1 VTGTI
6 PTYAVIPTEGRPCL
20 HDCVAALRDQVDTVI
35 LATNNGYGARD
46 VSGVQLAV
54 IEDADTE
61 SPNISR
67 WWNNGLKVA
76 QGLSE
81 TRRQDRWNVLV
92 INDDTIMAPGSV
104 ATLTAGLRDYWE
116 ADLASPWDGPT
127 IRLWRDS
134 KQPPPRIAGWCFA
147 LRGETGLRADEELV
161 WWTGDND
168 ISWQAAD
175 AGGMVTVPGVD
186 HQHLHPNGY
195 TVARPELTEQAGKD
209 MARFVE
215 KWGRPA
221 W

>member
-1 VTGTI
+1 VTDTT

-20 HDCVAALRDQVDTVI
+20 HDCVAALADQVDTVI

-76 QGLSE
+76 QGLAE
-81 TRRQDRWNVLV
+81 TRRHDRWNVLV
-92 INDDTIMAPGSV
+92 VNDDTIMAPGSV
-104 ATLTAGLRDYWE
+104 AVLTAGLRRHDG
-116 ADLASPWDGPT
+116 AQLAYPGPVEKVLT
-127 IRLWRDS
+127 
-134 KQPPPRIAGWCFA
+134 QPGPDRITGWCFA
-147 LRGETGLRADEELV
+147 LRGEGGLRMDEELV
-161 WWTGDND
+161 WWASDNSCD
-168 ISWQAAD
+168 WSARLS
-175 AGGMVTVPGVD
+175 GGTVVVPGVD

-195 TVARPELTEQAGKD
+195 TVARPDLTEQAGKD
-209 MARFVE
+209 MTRFVE

>member
-1 VTGTI
+1 VTDTI

-20 HDCVAALRDQVDTVI
+20 HDCVAALRDQVDGIV
-35 LATNNGYGARD
+35 LACNGGYTGRD
-46 VSGVQLAV
+46 VASPVTVRYDPGPV
-54 IEDADTE
+54 
-61 SPNISR
+61 PNISR
-67 WWNNGLKVA
+67 WWNTGLDTIS
-76 QGLSE
+76 GLAE
-81 TRRQDRWNVLV
+81 LKGHDRWNVLV

-104 ATLTAGLRDYWE
+104 AVLTAGLRDYWA

-134 KQPPPRIAGWCFA
+134 KQPLPRITGWCFA
-147 LRGETGLRADEELV
+147 LRGESGLRADEELV
-161 WWTGDND
+161 WWAGDND
-168 ISWQAAD
+168 LDWQARQ
-175 AGGMVTVPGVD
+175 GGGTVTVSGVD

-195 TVARPELTEQAGKD
+195 TVARPDLTEQAGKD